1 MSRSLLILAVLTL
14 LARTVS
20 AATIAVDRFDD
31 STAVAA
37 TACSAAPGDCSLR
50 GAILKANGGGGD
62 TIMLPAGTYNLTI
75 TNVVAPE
82 DAAMTGDLDITKSV
96 TITGAGSSTTI
107 IDASGL
113 HLADAD
119 MHPEHADRAI
129 HVDPAGSGTL
139 VVGISGVTIRNA
151 TTEIVAGVLASGAGI
166 MNGKAVTGPTDP
178 IGSSVTLTDVVLK
191 NNTSAR
197 EGGGIANSGT
207 LAITDSVIDGNTAPH
222 GGGVF
227 QGDNGSVQIT
237 NTTVKNNQTT
247 VGGSGGGLW
256 IGDFS
261 TDANVPS
268 ATIMRSTFNDNQAGT
283 GGGLFQNRG
292 KVTLVNSTISHNT
305 AVSGGG
311 GILSNGRV
319 TLQNCTVTLN
329 VATTGGVG
337 GIAGDVTA
345 SNTIVAGNT
354 GSTTDCGGGTLTSG
368 GHDLIGSTTGCT
380 IAGDTA
386 TNLTGMAPD
395 LFPLALNNG
404 GTTATHKLMD
414 GSPAVDHGSPAAPG
428 SGNGACEATD
438 QNGTTRPVGTSCDI
452 GAYEGGLP
460 ATTTTP
466 PAATPSPTPPATAT
480 ATSTTTT
487 HATTTSTTTTPTMP
501 ATSSTTTSSTTT
513 TTSTTAT
520 TSTSTT
526 TTHAATTTTTMLPGG
541 DCGSEPA
548 AATFASI
555 DCRLI
560 ALLARVT
567 TESSLGASGPKLVKN
582 LSRAK
587 EAEEAGGSACAAS
600 DPKHARKRLKQVIR
614 DMLQYTHHL
623 QTNRA
628 RKKLPGAVRTD
639 LLAAG
644 TPITDDVKSLQR
656 TVQCPADAPR

>member
-129 HVDPAGSGTL
+129 HIDPAGSGTL

-151 TTEIVAGVLASGAGI
+151 TTEIVAGVFASGAGI

-197 EGGGIANSGT
+197 EGGGIANFGT
-207 LAITDSVIDGNTAPH
+207 LVITNSVIDGNTAPH

-227 QGDNGSVQIT
+227 QGDHGSVQNT
-237 NTTVKNNQTT
+237 NTTVRNNQTT

-256 IGDFS
+256 LGDFS
-261 TDANVPS
+261 IDPGVPS
-268 ATIMRSTFNDNQAGT
+268 ATIMRSTFNDNQAST
-283 GGGLFQNRG
+283 GGGFFQNRG
-292 KVTLVNSTISHNT
+292 KLTLVNSTISHNT

-311 GILSNGRV
+311 GISSNGLV
-319 TLQNCTVTLN
+319 TLQNSTVTLN
-329 VATTGGVG
+329 VATTGGAG
-337 GIAGDVTA
+337 RIAGDVTA

-354 GSTTDCGGGTLTSG
+354 GTTADCAGTLTSG
-368 GHDLIGSTTGCT
+368 GYDLIGSTTSCT
-380 IAGDTA
+380 IAGDTT
-386 TNLTGMAPD
+386 TNVTGMVPG

-404 GTTATHKLMD
+404 GTTATHKLTD
-414 GSPAVDHGSPAAPG
+414 GSPAVDHGSPAVPG

-438 QNGTTRPVGTSCDI
+438 QNGTTRPVGTRCDI

-460 ATTTTP
+460 ATTTT
-466 PAATPSPTPPATAT
+466 T
-480 ATSTTTT
+480 TSTTTST
-487 HATTTSTTTTPTMP
+487 STTTIHTTTTSTTTTSTVPS
-501 ATSSTTTSSTTT
+501 TSSTTTSTTTTSPPTTVTTPTTSSTTT
-513 TTSTTAT
+513 TTSATAT

-526 TTHAATTTTTMLPGG
+526 TTHAPTTTTMLPGG
-541 DCGSEPA
+541 DCGSEP
-548 AATFASI
+548 
-555 DCRLI
+555 
-560 ALLARVT
+560 
-567 TESSLGASGPKLVKN
+567 
-582 LSRAK
+582 
-587 EAEEAGGSACAAS
+587 
-600 DPKHARKRLKQVIR
+600 
-614 DMLQYTHHL
+614 
-623 QTNRA
+623 
-628 RKKLPGAVRTD
+628 
-639 LLAAG
+639 
-644 TPITDDVKSLQR
+644 
-656 TVQCPADAPR
+656 